1 MVHPLSN
8 KEDAET
14 RKLIALALVA
24 LLVVIAGYVWFVDFV
39 SEQQVFGFL
48 LSAEFIAFSML
59 VYVYTKAELDQA
71 NRSWLL
77 IGCLGLALCLFAAFM
92 VG

>member
-1 MVHPLSN
+1 LSN

-24 LLVVIAGYVWFVDFV
+24 LLVVIAGYLWFVDVV
-39 SEQQVFGFL
+39 SDQQVFGFL
-48 LSAEFIAFSML
+48 LSVEFVAFSML
-59 VYVYTKAELDQA
+59 VYVYIKPELDQVS
-71 NRSWLL
+71 RSWLL
-77 IGCLGLALCLFAAFM
+77 IGCIGLALCLFLAFM